1 MFKGIDYKW
10 LVDQWNK
17 NKASLFSLSTFLMAI
32 VSMYFLYNYMEK
44 DKEKDAA
51 KCVEEIKLKN
61 KQLEEKD
68 KKIMLMYDQ
77 MLINNNLIRENKLID
92 TIK

>member
-32 VSMYFLYNYMEK
+32 VSMYFLYNYME
-44 DKEKDAA
+44 
-51 KCVEEIKLKN
+51 EEIKLKN

-77 MLINNNLIRENKLID
+77 MLINKNLIRENKLLD